1 VTASR
6 NHPNP
11 TDVFPAGFADLTG
24 VKIVLSGVDEAAW
37 SLVALRVVLEREG
50 HAVCVAAE
58 AVGACRRE
66 RPDCLVL
73 STAHGATGVDVLRR
87 VRADPALA
95 GLPVVLGG
103 RLAGTRAELLALGFD
118 EAFPVAATDPGGA
131 VAALRAYLARQSR
144 RSMIVA
150 LARPPASHIVC
161 RP

>member
-1 VTASR
+1 MKV
-6 NHPNP
+6 
-11 TDVFPAGFADLTG
+11 
-24 VKIVLSGVDEAAW
+24 VLSGLDADAW
-37 SLVALRVVLEREG
+37 SLVALQVVLEREG
-50 HAVCVAAE
+50 HTVRVAGE
-58 AVGACRRE
+58 VVSVCRRE

-73 STAHGATGVDVLRR
+73 STVLGASGVDVLRR

-103 RLAGTRAELLALGFD
+103 RLKKTRAELLAQGFD
-118 EAFPVAATDPGGA
+118 EVFPVAAADPGGA